1 MNIKILS
8 IITLLCFFML
18 NDSHAQNGNKNRPIA
33 DRVQAQMVAY
43 LTNELALTPQEAE
56 KFWPLY
62 NEYKSKEREARKKAR
77 TSKPVGQMTEAE
89 ASAFINN
96 SLESESQELEL
107 KKIYTKEF
115 RKILPAVKVAKLQ
128 MAERGF
134 KKELI
139 KKISDRNN

>member
-1 MNIKILS
+1 MNFKIFS
-8 IITLLCFFML
+8 FITILCFFFL
-18 NDSHAQNGNKNRPIA
+18 NAGIGQNGPKNRPAA

-56 KFWPLY
+56 KFWPVY
-62 NEYKSKEREARKKAR
+62 NEYKSKEREARKSAR
-77 TSKPVGQMTEAE
+77 PSKPIVQMTEAE
-89 ASAFINN
+89 ASAFINS

-107 KKIYTKEF
+107 KKAYTKEF

-139 KKISDRNN
+139 KKISDKKK